1 MIELQEYL
9 KKLHL
14 STVLDGLKG
23 IGKGDTQHYKWLEVQ
38 LEKEVSYRAV
48 KSINNQM
55 KLAKFPTAK
64 SLDEFNFDKS
74 AINKELVIGLQSTGL
89 VDSKRNIILVGGTGT
104 GKTHTAIAIAREIVK
119 LGRKARFHNIVDLVN
134 QLEQEKLNNNS
145 GKLAEKLK
153 SMDVIV
159 LDELSY
165 LPFSKSGGAL
175 LFHLLSKLHENVSLI
190 ITSNL
195 SFGEWSQIFSDK
207 KMTSAMLDRLTFN
220 CEIIET
226 GNDSF
231 RLKNRK

>member
-1 MIELQEYL
+1 MVKLEEYL
-9 KKLHL
+9 QKLHL
-14 STVLDGLKG
+14 TTMLDGLKDPDKNH
-23 IGKGDTQHYKWLEVQ
+23 IDHYRWLELQ

-48 KSINNQM
+48 KSVNNQM

-64 SLDEFNFDKS
+64 SLDEFDFDKS
-74 AINKELVIGLQSTGL
+74 AINKELVVGLQSINL
-89 VDSKRNIILVGGTGT
+89 VDNKRNIILVGGTGT

-119 LGRKARFHNIVDLVN
+119 LGKKARFHNLVDLVN

-145 GKLAEKLK
+145 GKLAERLK
-153 SMDVIV
+153 SMDMIV
-159 LDELSY
+159 LDELGY

-175 LFHLLSKLHENVSLI
+175 LFHLLSKLHENVSLV

-195 SFGEWSQIFSDK
+195 SFGEWPQVFSDK

>member
-1 MIELQEYL
+1 MVQLEEYL

-14 STVLDGLKG
+14 STILDGLKDLG
-23 IGKGDTQHYKWLEVQ
+23 SNDTEHYKWLEVQ
-38 LEKEVSYRAV
+38 LEKEVGCRAV
-48 KSINNQM
+48 KSVNNQM

-64 SLDEFNFDKS
+64 SLDEFEFNKSSIDK
-74 AINKELVIGLQSTGL
+74 NLVVGLQSTSL
-89 VDSKRNIILVGGTGT
+89 VDSKRNVILVGGTGT
-104 GKTHTAIAIAREIVK
+104 GKTHTAIAVAREIVK
-119 LGRKARFHNIVDLVN
+119 LGRRARFYNIVDLVN

-145 GKLAEKLK
+145 GKLAERSK

-159 LDELSY
+159 LDELGY

-195 SFGEWSQIFSDK
+195 SFGEWPQVFSDA